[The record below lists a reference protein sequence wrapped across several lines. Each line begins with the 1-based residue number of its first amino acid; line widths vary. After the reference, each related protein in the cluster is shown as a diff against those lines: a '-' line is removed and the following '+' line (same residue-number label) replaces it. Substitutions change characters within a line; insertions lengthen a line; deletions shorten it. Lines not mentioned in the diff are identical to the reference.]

1 MIKVFIFVVGLLA
14 GAYFNTSV
22 MAMASA
28 CCSAAGQG
36 IMLLGRQIVQMGS

>member
-1 MIKVFIFVVGLLA
+1 MIKVFIFVVGLLV

-36 IMLLGRQIVQMGS
+36 ILLLGHQIVHLAS